1 MAESTKAK
9 DKSDSRQ
16 RKEAAAD
23 LRQRA
28 GRNLVFGAVASIV
41 GAVLT
46 MWSNRG
52 VGDMGM
58 SITQLIYWFLIGG
71 GALEVAVGV
80 WQLYQAR
87 EVLAGRMDIPEGLFG
102 ERAEPGARPEDKGPL
117 VIPLRPAR
125 GKHVGWALIGL
136 LVGFLFAFAFG
147 GPGGVVVGIAAA
159 GWGGYH
165 VYRLALFTFAR
176 RQVLRID
183 DERAELP
190 RGPVGEKVTSVA
202 PGEIKHVFVLRRS
215 VPLFQASPVL
225 VLEVGDEAFTYP
237 RDWFA
242 SEGDQERIAAAI
254 RARQS

>member
-1 MAESTKAK
+1 MAESSKAK

-16 RKEAAAD
+16 RKQAAAD
-23 LRQRA
+23 LRQRS

-58 SITQLIYWFLIGG
+58 SVTQLIYWLLIGG

-87 EVLAGRMDIPEGLFG
+87 EILAGRMAIPEGLLG
-102 ERAEPGARPEDKGPL
+102 ELTEPGSRAEDKGPL
-117 VIPLRPAR
+117 EISLRPAR

-136 LVGFLFAFAFG
+136 LIGFLFLFAVGGGAGVGFG
-147 GPGGVVVGIAAA
+147 LAA
-159 GWGGYH
+159 GVWGAYH
-165 VYRLALFTFAR
+165 VYRIALFTFGR
-176 RQVLRID
+176 RQVVRID

-190 RGPVGEKVTSVA
+190 RGPVGDKVTSIA
-202 PGEIKHVFVLRRS
+202 PGEIKHAFFLRRS

-225 VLEVGDEAFTYP
+225 VVEVGDEALTFP

-242 SEGDQERIAAAI
+242 SEGDQERVAAAI